1 MPPKKRKA
9 FQNDSTIT
17 NTVHKVSRKWR
28 PKWPRYQGQPNES
41 SAVKQQ
47 LLGVILPEVSAPDVI
62 SEFKQVSIAQ
72 DELAN
77 LLPESVPPCRLKLDE
92 RTEEVPLGSASPAWE
107 SAPGEKMAVLNA
119 GCYISAAA
127 WAPPVDMAVLALA
140 VNSRAMPSVAAEG
153 PVPGA
158 AAIQL
163 WRIDISSPEKS
174 AQLRLGVVHDAASAR
189 GLQWLPSKRT
199 KERLGLLLAALSTG
213 ELCLYSLATATFQ
226 EKPISHK
233 PLFARFKPFWKARM
247 LPAGA
252 QPASAWQRHVQCA
265 AARESPRDPRSC
277 IVAAGCERSVV
288 LLWRL
293 VSGSPLQESPI
304 EVLRPLLLDAETVM
318 SLAWCPSHEFELLA
332 AGFAAGYIVLWN
344 CQTPSAPL
352 RCFIPLVRTA
362 HVNIDWADRDNL
374 CLPADA
380 SCYNFFHGRLVR
392 LRPDRKGDCLSC
404 TGASQAPLGVISLW
418 SDGVVSYRPRPL
430 IRPRSFYGAN
440 NDEMVLQSWRVLGA
454 DLTDAPFPEP
464 AGPQPSERAED
475 ECRAFREQLF
485 KSYQNNLLNRYRA
498 WETESCELQIK
509 TAKELD
515 KHDKSNMP
523 LTTAK
528 VKELPPQLSLP
539 SLRGA
544 HPNAAPKEYRKR
556 GDVERDRATE
566 YLREQAVEVSRQKE
580 ADAARTREAVD
591 FRRWPQGL
599 PKEVAEIGLV

>member
-1 MPPKKRKA
+1 
-9 FQNDSTIT
+9 
-17 NTVHKVSRKWR
+17 
-28 PKWPRYQGQPNES
+28 
-41 SAVKQQ
+41 
-47 LLGVILPEVSAPDVI
+47 
-62 SEFKQVSIAQ
+62 
-72 DELAN
+72 
-77 LLPESVPPCRLKLDE
+77 
-92 RTEEVPLGSASPAWE
+92 
-107 SAPGEKMAVLNA
+107 
-119 GCYISAAA
+119 
-127 WAPPVDMAVLALA
+127 MAVLALA

-153 PVPGA
+153 PVPGV

-163 WRIDISSPEKS
+163 WRIDMSSPERS

-213 ELCLYSLATATFQ
+213 ELCLYSLATAMFQ
-226 EKPISHK
+226 EKPIFHK
-233 PLFARFKPFWKARM
+233 PVFARFKPFWKARM

-293 VSGSPLQESPI
+293 VSGSPLQEAPI

-318 SLAWCPSHEFELLA
+318 SVAWCPSHEFELLA

-392 LRPDRKGDCLSC
+392 LRADRKGDCLSC
-404 TGASQAPLGVISLW
+404 TGACQAPLGVISLW

-454 DLTDAPFPEP
+454 DITVAPFPEP
-464 AGPQPSERAED
+464 AGPQPNERSEE
-475 ECRAFREQLF
+475 ECRAFREHLF
-485 KSYQNNLLNRYRA
+485 KSYQNNLLNRCRA

-515 KHDKSNMP
+515 KEDESNMP

-528 VKELPPQLSLP
+528 VKELRLP
-539 SLRGA
+539 NTVESETLVAISSAAGVVSVTSSKLRRLDREK
-544 HPNAAPKEYRKR
+544 NATLLEYRKR

-580 ADAARTREAVD
+580 VDAARAREVVD

-599 PKEVAEIGLV
+599 PKEDMGPAPGLGPVES